1 MRKLTTM
8 ISALVLALS
17 TFVVSSAADKPV
29 LDVIVNGSKTGNSM
43 KMGVML
49 QEMLT
54 LQGYDSEIVHTGG
67 CVNTNAYMA
76 KDTRPGFFLYSGSAY
91 ASDARKDTGCIL
103 KATEETF
110 IGPFFF
116 RSQAMCTLKSN
127 NFTSIESFLKG
138 KKRVTIAAGS
148 SWPNGMFNGLEKQF
162 GVDFVEVRYK
172 GSGSQLKGLLAGD
185 TDLLFTGYTKREI
198 KNPDVNCFAV
208 SGDIDGKA
216 KFSDI
221 FPKWNLANIGEF
233 SYAHAVNV
241 PEDRMDEVKSIL
253 YQTMKVDGKIKDFM
267 TISQY
272 TPGYV
277 LDASGVGIADY
288 WSNATSWGANN

>member
-17 TFVVSSAADKPV
+17 TFAVSSAADKPV

-67 CVNTNAYMA
+67 CVNTNAYME

-116 RSQAMCTLKSN
+116 RSQ
-127 NFTSIESFLKG
+127 F
-138 KKRVTIAAGS
+138 
-148 SWPNGMFNGLEKQF
+148 
-162 GVDFVEVRYK
+162 
-172 GSGSQLKGLLAGD
+172 
-185 TDLLFTGYTKREI
+185 
-198 KNPDVNCFAV
+198 
-208 SGDIDGKA
+208 
-216 KFSDI
+216 
-221 FPKWNLANIGEF
+221 
-233 SYAHAVNV
+233 
-241 PEDRMDEVKSIL
+241 
-253 YQTMKVDGKIKDFM
+253 
-267 TISQY
+267 
-272 TPGYV
+272 
-277 LDASGVGIADY
+277 
-288 WSNATSWGANN
+288 

>member
-1 MRKLTTM
+1 M
-8 ISALVLALS
+8 
-17 TFVVSSAADKPV
+17 
-29 LDVIVNGSKTGNSM
+29 
-43 KMGVML
+43 
-49 QEMLT
+49 
-54 LQGYDSEIVHTGG
+54 
-67 CVNTNAYMA
+67 
-76 KDTRPGFFLYSGSAY
+76 
-91 ASDARKDTGCIL
+91 
-103 KATEETF
+103 
-110 IGPFFF
+110 
-116 RSQAMCTLKSN
+116 
-127 NFTSIESFLKG
+127 
-138 KKRVTIAAGS
+138 
-148 SWPNGMFNGLEKQF
+148 
-162 GVDFVEVRYK
+162 
-172 GSGSQLKGLLAGD
+172 
-185 TDLLFTGYTKREI
+185 
-198 KNPDVNCFAV
+198 

-241 PEDRMDEVKSIL
+241 PEDRMDEIKSIL